1 MVKCP
6 RCGYEN
12 NNISVYCE
20 NCTYPIKNPQHAN
33 SRKNDAGW
41 NISTGKKIVIVLGI
55 VVITLLLF
63 SFIYNITQQDN
74 KSSLNVIS
82 AGEKVQEGSNY
93 PYQVHI
99 IYNGTWAGKVG
110 DPNYLQ
116 EVYGKG
122 EETYNLDCAPW
133 DKVGVAIEKSD
144 GSSKEL
150 KVELLRDGKVVAENS
165 TNTSTGSVIIN
176 YNY

>member
-12 NNISVYCE
+12 NDISVYCE
-20 NCTYPIKNPQHAN
+20 NCTYPIKNPQSAN
-33 SRKNDAGW
+33 SKNKSTGW
-41 NISTGKKIVIVLGI
+41 NISTGKKIAIVLGI
-55 VVITLLLF
+55 VVIALLLF
-63 SFIYNITQQDN
+63 SFIYNTTQPDN

-82 AGEKVQEGSNY
+82 AEEKIQEGSNY

-99 IYNGTWAGKVG
+99 IYNGTWFGQVG

-116 EVYGKG
+116 DVSGRG
-122 EETYNLDCAPW
+122 EESYNLDCAPW
-133 DKVGVAIEKSD
+133 DKVGVVIEKSD
-144 GSSKEL
+144 GSSEEL
-150 KVELLRDGKVVAENS
+150 KVELLRDGNVVAENS
-165 TNTSTGSVIIN
+165 TTSSTGSVIIN